1 MPLGQNL
8 AMNYAGTNVRDL
20 DLATTALT
28 MTIIKLVTVAAK
40 AWLSPGA
47 VDMKGLSMITSVSP
61 SLSTF
66 YQGVSSKQLTNQSN
80 TTYFYWNI
88 LTRLS
93 SIQ

>member
-1 MPLGQNL
+1 MNC
-8 AMNYAGTNVRDL
+8 AMTNVRDL

-28 MTIIKLVTVAAK
+28 MTLIKLVTVAAK

-66 YQGVSSKQLTNQSN
+66 HQGVSSKELKN
-80 TTYFYWNI
+80 
-88 LTRLS
+88 S
-93 SIQ
+93 SLKKTSKIRKPIRIVDIQ

>member
-28 MTIIKLVTVAAK
+28 MTLIKLVTVAAK